1 MRKEIGYDHTIR
13 VRVKRGRIVTLTRI
27 AAAGRIA
34 VAVDVAIVVAV
45 RNLLRRQNIALDDS
59 DFVNQWCATH

>member
-1 MRKEIGYDHTIR
+1 MRSELGYDHTIR
-13 VRVKRGRIVTLTRI
+13 VRVKRGMIVTLTRI

-34 VAVDVAIVVAV
+34 VAADAAIVVAV